1 MVQKELN
8 EKSREEYR
16 AKICLQMICE
26 FLRQRPDNSMGKTN
40 MSVKDY
46 SLEQFQ
52 RWIGKK
58 IMSPNESEEYVKY
71 RKKYYHQKKYQ
82 QRKKQQAS
90 NLSKE

>member
-1 MVQKELN
+1 MPKELSK
-8 EKSREEYR
+8 EAREEYR

-46 SLEQFQ
+46 TLEQFQ

-58 IMSPNESEEYVKY
+58 IISPNESTEYVQY
-71 RKKYYHQKKYQ
+71 RKKYYELRKLKKNHP
-82 QRKKQQAS
+82 S
-90 NLSKE
+90 NLSKK